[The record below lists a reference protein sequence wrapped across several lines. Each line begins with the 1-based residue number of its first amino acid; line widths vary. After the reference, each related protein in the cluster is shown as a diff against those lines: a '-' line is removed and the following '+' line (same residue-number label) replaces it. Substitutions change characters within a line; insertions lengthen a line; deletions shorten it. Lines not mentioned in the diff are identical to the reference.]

1 MNKHIPSFPFPANH
15 FYETVELAF
24 DEVMDAV
31 QSPDAMIASSFL
43 TAMSVACQAD
53 IDMMLPIGH
62 TTPCALFLATIGD
75 SGERKTSTDNLVL
88 KPIYEYE
95 LAQTEAYK
103 AASEKY
109 KAERRYWNA
118 TQKALDRM
126 IAKSVLDEPREL
138 RERYDACMAAEPS
151 KPALKRI
158 VLKNT
163 TERALIN
170 AMRGQS
176 KSIALLSDEGETFV
190 KSGAARGLGTLNKVW
205 DGPAIATL
213 DLAKEIIEVYAPRL
227 TLSFMIQEGPF
238 NAFLDKPNNMAR
250 ASGFLARFLLCHPE
264 STQGHRVTKNRR
276 EDGSSR
282 HPALDVFHG
291 RITELLHERD
301 TRHATGDRSKRILRF
316 SPDAR
321 ARWVEAQNL
330 IELRIGKG
338 GAYEEIR
345 DFASKS
351 VEIASRVAGILHHFE
366 GLEGDVVE
374 RSTLERALSIVE
386 FYFREFKEKFGSHNQ
401 LPEDEKDALALK
413 DYLCSRY
420 WERDYNHAPRNDV
433 RKNGPI
439 RHQGRFCSALDL
451 LEADGVIRVERENYL
466 QRSGRHLIIL
476 NPVVLGAR
484 GHR

>member
-1 MNKHIPSFPFPANH
+1 MSKHIPSYPFPANQ
-15 FYETVELAF
+15 FYDTVELAF
-24 DEVMDAV
+24 DEVMAAV
-31 QSPDAMIASSFL
+31 QSPDALIASSFL

-53 IDMMLPIGH
+53 IDMMLPIGQ
-62 TTPCALFLATIGD
+62 TTPCALFLATIAD
-75 SGERKTSTDNLVL
+75 SGERKTATDNLVL

-95 LAQTEAYK
+95 LAQTRAYDN
-103 AASEKY
+103 AASKY
-109 KAERRYWNA
+109 KTEHRYWST

-126 IAKSVLDEPREL
+126 LAKSVLKEPHEL

-151 KPALKRI
+151 KPELKRI

-176 KSIALLSDEGETFV
+176 KSIALLTDEGATFV

-205 DGPAIATL
+205 DGPAIASL
-213 DLAKEIIEVYAPRL
+213 DTAEEIIEVYDPRL
-227 TLSFMIQEGPF
+227 TLSFMIQEEPF

-264 STQGHRVTKNRR
+264 STQGYRVTKNRR

-282 HPALDVFHG
+282 HPALDAFHS

-301 TRHATGDRSKRILRF
+301 TRQAAGDRSKKILRF

-321 ARWVEAQNL
+321 ARWVEAQNQ
-330 IELRIGKG
+330 IELHIGKG
-338 GAYEEIR
+338 GVYEDIR

-366 GLEGDVVE
+366 GLESDVVE
-374 RSTLERALSIVE
+374 RATLERALSIVN
-386 FYFREFKEKFGSHNQ
+386 FYFREFREKFGSHNY
-401 LPEDEKDALALK
+401 LPEDEKDAWALRN
-413 DYLCSRY
+413 YLRSRY
-420 WERDYNHAPRNDV
+420 WERDYNQAPRNDV

-451 LEADGVIRVERENYL
+451 LEADGVIRVDRENYL
-466 QRSGRHLIIL
+466 RRSGRHLIIL
-476 NPVVLGAR
+476 NPDVFGAR
-484 GHR
+484 GHL